1 MGSCAK
7 LSEALPAVPRT
18 DGLQMSSRAVA
29 ADVADD
35 GKIVSGHAL
44 VAVMQGLDEV
54 TLQIVA
60 QLMPVNMLESAI
72 SSHRRC
78 HDRHE
83 TI

>member
-1 MGSCAK
+1 MGSRAK
-7 LSEALPAVPRT
+7 LGEALSAVPRT
-18 DGLQMSSRAVA
+18 DGLQVSSRAEAVA

-60 QLMPVNMLESAI
+60 QLMHVNMLESAI

-78 HDRHE
+78 HGQ
-83 TI
+83 T